1 MSIRARSDRSRLD
14 MFAFRDPE
22 GNAFSMTETA

>member
-1 MSIRARSDRSRLD
+1 LAEHG

-22 GNAFSMTETA
+22 GIRPLVLGKKVLS